1 MGLKL
6 SRANFKYKH
15 TRILIYILMFVATT
29 FLIFKMFP
37 QRTHFDKK
45 YEVGKPWHYELLTAP
60 FDFPIYKTDSELRQE
75 RDSIK
80 RRFTPYYTIDA
91 NKAIDAI
98 DRFKADTTIKGNIR
112 YHLQRALQNIYKRG
126 VVTQTDYDD
135 FKKSAMTSINV
146 SDSSNIWRKIEV
158 ANIFT
163 PTSALGYISSNYPI
177 TAATLDSLNISRFV
191 EVNLNID
198 KNKSEHTLNELLKS
212 IPLSNGMVQA
222 GERIIDRGEI
232 VKQEQ
237 GKILNSLKKE
247 YADNTPNQDNK
258 LVALADIFMIAI
270 LLALFVIYVVL
281 FRPEFIRI
289 KNAVFIVVMILIVV
303 CGASLIMGYNSDI
316 INVVPFALMA
326 IIIRI
331 FFDSRTALFIH
342 NIVVLIVSLFV
353 PSPFLFLMLHI
364 PAGMIAVSTLKQLTH
379 RGQLVQSAIFIF
391 ITYAF
396 IYSFCTIIETGSFT
410 FAWQHY
416 LIFAVNALL
425 LLFAYIL
432 IYIFEKLFGYLS
444 DVTLVELSNINNK
457 LLMDFSAK
465 APGTFQHVIQVST
478 LAAAIAQKINANM
491 LLARTGALYHDIG
504 KMKNPMCFIENQVS
518 GFNPL
523 NDMTCQEAARV
534 IIAHVDDGV
543 KIAEQNSLP
552 KQIINFIK
560 SHHAKSLVR
569 YFYITEQK
577 ENPNV
582 EIDKSLFSY
591 NGRYPDT
598 KEEAIV
604 MMADA
609 VEAASRSLKE
619 YNETTI
625 GALVDDIINTQVADQ
640 SFKESPLTFKHI
652 DIAKNVLK
660 EKLINIYH
668 SRIEYPK

>member
-1 MGLKL
+1 MKIGL
-6 SRANFKYKH
+6 SGVNFKNRYTK
-15 TRILIYILMFVATT
+15 TLIYVVMFSVTT

-60 FDFPIYKTDSELRQE
+60 FDFPIYKTEKELKAEKDSV
-75 RDSIK
+75 K
-80 RRFTPYYTIDA
+80 RLFTPYYTIDA
-91 NKAIDAI
+91 STSITAINEL
-98 DRFKADTTIKGNIR
+98 KSDTSIKGDNR
-112 YHLQRALQNIYKRG
+112 YFIQRALQNIYKKG
-126 VVTQTDYDD
+126 VVQQADYDE
-135 FKKSAMTSINV
+135 FQTASMTSINV
-146 SDSSNIWRKIEV
+146 SDSSNIWRKV
-158 ANIFT
+158 AVKNIFT
-163 PTSALGYISSNYPI
+163 PATAVDYIASTYPI
-177 TAATLDSLNISRFV
+177 TAATLDSLNVGRFIA
-191 EVNLNID
+191 VNLKID
-198 KNKSEHTLNELLKS
+198 KNKSELSLNELLKN

-222 GERIIDRGEI
+222 GERIIDKGEI

-237 GKILNSLKKE
+237 GKILYSLKKE
-247 YADNTPNQDNK
+247 YTENAPDQDNK
-258 LVALADIFMIAI
+258 LVALADIFMIAV
-270 LLALFVIYVVL
+270 LLSLFVIYIVL
-281 FRPEFIRI
+281 FRPEFIRM
-289 KNAVFIVVMILIVV
+289 KNAVFIIVMILIVV
-303 CGASLIMGYNSDI
+303 GGASLIMSYNSDI
-316 INVVPFALMA
+316 ISVVPFALMA

-342 NIVVLIVSLFV
+342 NIVVLMVSLFV

-410 FAWQHY
+410 FVWQQY
-416 LIFAVNALL
+416 MIFAVNALL

-523 NDMTCQEAARV
+523 DDMTCQEAARV

-577 ENPNV
+577 ENPDV
-582 EIDKSLFSY
+582 EVDKSLFSY

-625 GALVDDIINTQVADQ
+625 GTLVDDIINAQVADQ
-640 SFKESPLTFKHI
+640 SFKESPLTFKHLE
-652 DIAKNVLK
+652 IAKNVLK